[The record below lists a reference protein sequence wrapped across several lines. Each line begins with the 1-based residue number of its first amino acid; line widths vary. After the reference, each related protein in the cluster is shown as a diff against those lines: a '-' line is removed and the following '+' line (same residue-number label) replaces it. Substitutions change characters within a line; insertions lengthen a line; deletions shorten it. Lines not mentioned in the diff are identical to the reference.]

1 MSENND
7 KNKKNHYFPLFMG
20 IGTIFGVIFDQIS
33 TGLCLGVVI
42 GLALDYN
49 KKKKMD

>member
-7 KNKKNHYFPLFMG
+7 KNKKNYYFQFFMG
-20 IGTIFGVIFDQIS
+20 LGLIFGVIFDQIS

-49 KKKKMD
+49 KNKKVD